1 MKRILTIAF
10 LALFTCA
17 CTGMF
22 IAGYDAQVDRRGNAL
37 RNKVDRFFN
46 DLERTAGTPAAAYH
60 KHTRFYAAARKDLKA
75 LREAAGKLPGN
86 EITVDSV
93 GLIEQNL
100 DQLEA
105 MHRAGITAPEVPV
118 IRDLIDTQFRLLLH
132 LEEAKLRGKRK
143 KDVAR

>member
-22 IAGYDAQVDRRGNAL
+22 VAGYDAQVDHRGNAL
-37 RNKVDRFFN
+37 RNKFNRFFS
-46 DLERTAGTPAAAYH
+46 DLQRTAGTPAAAYD
-60 KHTRFYAAARKDLKA
+60 KHTRFYTEARNELKA
-75 LREAAGKLPGN
+75 LREAAAKLPRN

-100 DQLEA
+100 DQLET
-105 MHRAGITAPEVPV
+105 MHRTGITAPEVPV
-118 IRDLIDTQFRLLLH
+118 IHDLIDTQFRLLLH